1 MKVNKQPI
9 FAFCALFVMMIFA
22 LTIEK
27 CTGNGQKG
35 DVPTLGGKDINGHYD
50 DYKEACENKAWIEAY
65 KLCEEIKAEAESI
78 TRDIEKAQEKAQ
90 EAYGDYR
97 EAKASRFTHR
107 SRSAKLYEEY
117 EGLQK
122 IVYSKEKQQAEKLQ
136 LYEDAVNYV
145 ILQEA
150 TSVLESQGLEGMP
163 KIAFIVKEHNA
174 DWLYKDL
181 VDIAEAMGNED
192 LVIRLNKLAGIPV
205 TEDSNEEE

>member
-1 MKVNKQPI
+1 M
-9 FAFCALFVMMIFA
+9 
-22 LTIEK
+22 
-27 CTGNGQKG
+27 
-35 DVPTLGGKDINGHYD
+35 
-50 DYKEACENKAWIEAY
+50 
-65 KLCEEIKAEAESI
+65 
-78 TRDIEKAQEKAQ
+78 
-90 EAYGDYR
+90 
-97 EAKASRFTHR
+97 
-107 SRSAKLYEEY
+107 
-117 EGLQK
+117 QK